1 MLYKLLLP
9 DGKTYRIKNSV
20 SLLHVI
26 LILWL
31 FIGIVIIVYSE
42 YTKTGISIIAF
53 IWLLVV
59 LIWVR
64 PSKTRILPSE
74 QIIRID
80 TGVRGKE
87 PLQYHFSD
95 FEGFEIQTV
104 YYMRIPVN
112 TELFV
117 RFNINGSSHRHV
129 LGQSFGRKRMQQLC
143 NELETVF
150 QQDT

>member
-9 DGKTYRIKNSV
+9 DGNTYRIKNSV

-64 PSKTRILPSE
+64 PSKTRILPAE
-74 QIIRID
+74 YIIWID
-80 TGVRGKE
+80 IGVREKNLYNITS
-87 PLQYHFSD
+87 PISKVLKFRP
-95 FEGFEIQTV
+95 V
-104 YYMRIPVN
+104 NYMRIPVN

-117 RFNINGSSHRHV
+117 RFNTTEQVTVMYWDSHSNKKECSS
-129 LGQSFGRKRMQQLC
+129 FAM
-143 NELETVF
+143 N
-150 QQDT
+150 